1 MVSRRV
7 GVVGAGYVGL
17 TSAACLAHLG
27 HDVVCVEKDESKVD
41 LLAAGTVSIAEP
53 RLPDLVGEGLA
64 NGSLRFTTDQG
75 RLADAEVVLL
85 CLPTPM
91 GPDGAADLG
100 AVESIMPALS
110 AMLAP
115 GCVLVTKSTVP
126 VGTAARITTV
136 LGRPDVPVVSN
147 PEFLR
152 EGHGV
157 EDFLAPDRIV
167 VGSADPDAATRVA
180 ELYRGTAA
188 PVLRTGTASA
198 ELAKYASNAFLAMK
212 LSYVNVL
219 AELCERVGADIGDV
233 SRTMGLD
240 ERIGPLFLVPGPG
253 WGGSCLPK
261 DTSALVNAADAAGVD
276 FELLRAAVRANT
288 RQQDTIVQKVR
299 AAVTGVPGGSLQGI
313 RIGLL
318 GLTFKAG
325 TDDLRDS
332 PALVIAGELAAH
344 GAILTA
350 YDPCVPATG
359 KRRFPQVHVVDD
371 PYLVAKDAV
380 AVVLLTEWPEFR
392 ELDWAQLAAVADRAV
407 VIDTRNLLDGDVLG
421 GTGFTHVGIGTSIRV
436 DR

>member
-1 MVSRRV
+1 MASRRV
-7 GVVGAGYVGL
+7 GVIGAGYVGL

-27 HDVVCVEKDESKVD
+27 HDVVCVEKETSKVD
-41 LLAAGTVSIAEP
+41 LLAAGVVPIAEP
-53 RLPDLVGEGLA
+53 RLEELVRQGLA
-64 NGSLRFTTDQG
+64 NGRLRFTTTRE
-75 RLADAEVVLL
+75 RLASAEVVLL

-91 GPDGAADLG
+91 GRDGAADLY
-100 AVESIMPALS
+100 ALESIMPTLAS
-110 AMLAP
+110 ILAP

-126 VGTAARITTV
+126 VGTAGRIAE
-136 LGRPDVPVVSN
+136 LLRRPDVPVVSN

-152 EGHGV
+152 EGHAV
-157 EDFLAPDRIV
+157 QDFLSPDRIV
-167 VGSADPDAATRVA
+167 VGSAAPEAATRVA
-180 ELYRGTAA
+180 ELYTGTKA

-219 AELCERVGADIGDV
+219 AELCERVGADITDV

-261 DTSALVNAADAAGVD
+261 DTSALLNAADAAGVD
-276 FELLRAAVRANT
+276 FELLRATVRANA
-288 RQQDTIVQKVR
+288 RQQAMIVRKIR
-299 AAVTGVPGGSLQGI
+299 DAVAGSSAGSLQGI

-332 PALVIAGELAAH
+332 PAIAIAEELAAQ
-344 GAILTA
+344 GALLTA
-350 YDPCVPATG
+350 YDPRVPATG
-359 KRRFPQVHVVDD
+359 NRGLPRIHVVDD

-392 ELDWAQLAAVADRAV
+392 ELDWAQLAAVTDRAV
-407 VIDTRNLLDGDVLG
+407 VIDTRNLLTDETLG
-421 GTGFTHVGIGTSIRV
+421 GTGFTHIGVGTPISA
-436 DR
+436 DS